1 MSGLARIAD
10 SAGGKR
16 PGARPGWDEQF
27 SDYVRF
33 VREHGRAPSQH
44 AERANERA
52 LFYWLRNQ
60 RTSLRNG
67 LLLPE
72 RRMRLEQGLPGWN
85 VVTLGGDRR
94 SVRNQSAWSTRLQQL
109 GQHVR
114 KHGRNPVVSPDVFP
128 EEYALG
134 KWLAIQR
141 HAYRKGK
148 LHPDREAQLNEVAP
162 GWRHPKTTRAKR

>member
-1 MSGLARIAD
+1 MSGLVRVAD
-10 SAGGKR
+10 SAKGK
-16 PGARPGWDEQF
+16 PGAASPAWDDRFGE
-27 SDYVRF
+27 YVRF
-33 VREHGRAPSQH
+33 LRQHERAPSQY
-44 AERANERA
+44 ADQASERS

-72 RRMRLEQGLPGWN
+72 RRMQLGQSLPGWN

-94 SVRNQSAWSTRLQQL
+94 SVRNHSVWSERLQQL

-114 KHGRNPVVSPDVFP
+114 KHGRNPVVSPHVFP
-128 EEYALG
+128 EEHALG

-141 HAYRKGK
+141 AAQRKGE
-148 LHPDREAQLNEVAP
+148 LHPDREAKLDEVAP
-162 GWRHPKTTRAKR
+162 GWRHSKFRAKR